1 MASAKSKVDGK
12 RQKTGGRAKG
22 VKNKATKEV
31 IERLKELNC
40 DPIEG
45 MAKIAMNDCPCV
57 SCDETG
63 FITIDISKPEEKEA
77 CPDCNG
83 LGKLTVSLELRSQMY
98 KELAQYVAPKRKAV
112 EISGNNGEDIKT
124 QTQVTFVGI
133 ATD

>member
-63 FITIDISKPEEKEA
+63 FITIDI
-77 CPDCNG
+77 N
-83 LGKLTVSLELRSQMY
+83 Y
-98 KELAQYVAPKRKAV
+98 
-112 EISGNNGEDIKT
+112 ISSNFFTPRIVIFIENHINCAFSYT
-124 QTQVTFVGI
+124 YCS
-133 ATD
+133 